1 MKKFITFVAVAI
13 MAVSSMNASN
23 LNSHKEVSNNVPVIA
38 NVQNNAGVFS
48 RFNDQGIKY
57 TYKFDDE
64 GRVVSRISYVANE
77 DNHWMPVA
85 AYTVNYGRDEV
96 ILNYGEYNAK
106 TNDFRDNTQQQRF
119 DANEVTEVLRA
130 PQH

>member
-48 RFNDQGIKY
+48 RFNDQGTKY

-77 DNHWMPVA
+77 DNQWMPVA